1 MLAKAFRLRLR
12 GSFAYVRAHGTKY
25 NERALSYVVLR
36 GRGKRIGFIVSN
48 KIGKAARRNL
58 IKRRMRAVVREL
70 LPRICDGQ
78 MIFIA
83 RPGISGL
90 TYAAL
95 RSLMTSLLEK
105 AGMLNTAEVTRA

>member
-25 NERALSYVVLR
+25 NERALSYVVVR

-48 KIGKAARRNL
+48 KIGKATKRNL
-58 IKRRMRAVVREL
+58 VKRRMRAAAGEL
-70 LPRICDGQ
+70 LGRVRDGQ

-83 RPGISGL
+83 RGGITALGYAEIKRQMISAL
-90 TYAAL
+90 T
-95 RSLMTSLLEK
+95 K
-105 AGMLNTAEVTRA
+105 AGMLAGGGE

>member
-25 NERALSYVVLR
+25 NGRALSFVVLR

-48 KIGKAARRNL
+48 RIGKAVRRNL
-58 IKRRMRAVVREL
+58 VKRRLRGVSGDIFD
-70 LPRICDGQ
+70 RICDGL

-83 RPGISGL
+83 RGGIEKLSYGDIKSRMLSAL
-90 TYAAL
+90 T
-95 RSLMTSLLEK
+95 R
-105 AGMLNTAEVTRA
+105 AGMLKA

>member
-12 GSFAYVRAHGTKY
+12 GSFSYVRAHGTKY

-48 KIGKAARRNL
+48 KIGKATRRNL
-58 IKRRMRAVVREL
+58 VKRRMRAVAREL
-70 LPRICDGQ
+70 LPSICDGQ

-83 RPGISGL
+83 RPGITEL

-95 RSLMTSLLEK
+95 KNAMVSLLRK
-105 AGMLNTAEVTRA
+105 AGMLRAEEART